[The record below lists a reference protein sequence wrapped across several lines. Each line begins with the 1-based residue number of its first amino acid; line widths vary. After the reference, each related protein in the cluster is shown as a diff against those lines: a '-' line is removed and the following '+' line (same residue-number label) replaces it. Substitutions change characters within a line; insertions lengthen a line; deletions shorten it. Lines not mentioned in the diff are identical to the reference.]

1 MGRSR
6 GGLTTK
12 VHALVDA
19 RGLPIRM
26 VLTAGQTHDS
36 QAAAELLEGLEAD
49 TVVLADKGY
58 DADWIRT
65 RIEAS
70 GAAPNIPVTTNRKQ
84 RFCFSRSLYRDRNR
98 IERFFCRMKQFR
110 RIATRY
116 EKLAANYLAML
127 KLAAIRLWCRDN
139 ESTP

>member
-19 RGLPIRM
+19 RGRPLRM
-26 VLTAGQTHDS
+26 VLTAGQTHGS
-36 QAAAELLEGLEAD
+36 QAAAELLTGLDAHS
-49 TVVLADKGY
+49 VVLADKGY
-58 DADWIRT
+58 DADWIRAM
-65 RIEAS
+65 IEAHD
-70 GAAPNIPVTTNRKQ
+70 AAPNIPVKATRTQ
-84 RFCFSRSLYRDRNR
+84 RFCFSRSLYRQRNR

-110 RIATRY
+110 RVATRY
-116 EKLAANYLAML
+116 EKLAANYLAMF

-139 ESTP
+139 ESTT